1 MSGEKSIKSGRI
13 VSTLTSDKQFE
24 CRSPSSAFDTTIS
37 CMSLAMM
44 LRCICF
50 LRCVTHSYLSLLDV
64 DKFCATRANEP
75 CRVEHLACGDS
86 HLGSLRCVYAV
97 DSQWL
102 NSVCVPTCLVN
113 LSYDAGAS
121 TSSLSH
127 SEIAR
132 AIQPDLSS
140 CTNCSY
146 NVSQRYPLTAEQK
159 ERTANV
165 TAQQELRV
173 ATVNSTVRYRLQTIE
188 VTACVQ
194 VTITDLA
201 FLLRGMPKTRYELTW
216 SVNN

>member
-1 MSGEKSIKSGRI
+1 MA
-13 VSTLTSDKQFE
+13 
-24 CRSPSSAFDTTIS
+24 RSQLSRGASSAHSRLTNNLNAAQLLVLLTLLS
-37 CMSLAMM
+37 LVSRMSLAMM
-44 LRCICF
+44 LGCICF

-121 TSSLSH
+121 TSSLSP

-132 AIQPDLSS
+132 AVQPDLSS

-146 NVSQRYPLTAEQK
+146 NVSQLYPLTAEQK

-165 TAQQELRV
+165 TAQQQLRV
-173 ATVNSTVRYRLQTIE
+173 ATVNSTVRYRLQTTE
-188 VTACVQ
+188 VTNTLC
-194 VTITDLA
+194 
-201 FLLRGMPKTRYELTW
+201 P
-216 SVNN
+216 SHNH